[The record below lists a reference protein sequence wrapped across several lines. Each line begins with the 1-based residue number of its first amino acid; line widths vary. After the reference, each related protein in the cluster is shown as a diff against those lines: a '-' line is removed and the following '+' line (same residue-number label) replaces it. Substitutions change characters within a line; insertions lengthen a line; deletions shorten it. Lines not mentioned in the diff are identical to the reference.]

1 MGADSLVGDELLRG
15 GSLDSKDLGKL
26 RVSRRALL
34 LGLEIKV
41 RLRVRLSSPYSTLR
55 PLLPN
60 PTLPFA
66 EHQLPLPFD

>member
-1 MGADSLVGDELLRG
+1 MGAHSLVGDELLWG
-15 GSLDSKDLGKL
+15 GSLDSKDLGES

-41 RLRVRLSSPYSTLR
+41 RLRVSLSSPYSTLR
-55 PLLPN
+55 SLLPT

-66 EHQLPLPFD
+66 EHQLPLPFN